1 MPRDAIHSII
11 ADFRTFDSSR
21 YSFVASSP
29 FHDALLQVD
38 QSIAYVMDKMLLEDV
53 MIREHGALRLELPFD
68 GADAVRTTLRMFL
81 VLHQVL
87 YPLFYIF
94 INT

>member
-1 MPRDAIHSII
+1 MLRVAIHSIS
-11 ADFRTFDSSR
+11 ASFRTFDSSR
-21 YSFVASSP
+21 YSSVASFP
-29 FHDALLQVD
+29 FHDALLQVSS
-38 QSIAYVMDKMLLEDV
+38 SIASVMDKTLLEDV

-68 GADAVRTTLRMFL
+68 GADAVRTTLPVFL
-81 VLHQVL
+81 VFDQLL